1 MPSASAKGATL
12 CNERVK
18 TTWSASRSRNIPC
31 RSLARVFM
39 LPTESVGRTACEMG
53 TQKTITAEYSVPTI
67 ESDEL
72 SAVILFGVEALA

>member
-1 MPSASAKGATL
+1 
-12 CNERVK
+12 
-18 TTWSASRSRNIPC
+18 
-31 RSLARVFM
+31 M